1 MKSCL
6 LEQMILLKTALA
18 SSLDRIAI
26 VILSFLMP
34 INGILLTIGVSI
46 FLDTVVGIW
55 KSKKQNIKITSRKL
69 SQIVSKTL
77 LYEATVILFFMI
89 DSFMLNEIVQT
100 IFSVPFLLTKIVA
113 LTLVS
118 IEIFSIDENIKA
130 VKKTGLF
137 YAFKNLVARSKEV
150 KDDIDKIK

>member
-118 IEIFSIDENIKA
+118 IEIFSVDENIKA

>member
-1 MKSCL
+1 MKTCL
-6 LEQMILLKTALA
+6 LEQMVLLKATLA
-18 SSLDRIAI
+18 SSLNRIAI

-34 INGILLTIGVSI
+34 IKGILLTIGISI

-55 KSKKQNIKITSRKL
+55 KSKKLNIKITSRRL
-69 SQIVSKTL
+69 SQVVSKML

-89 DSFMLNEIVQT
+89 DSFILDGIMQKL
-100 IFSVPFLLTKIVA
+100 FSVPFLLTKMVA
-113 LTLVS
+113 LTLIS
-118 IEIFSIDENIKA
+118 IEVFSIDENIKA

-137 YAFKNLVARSKEV
+137 DAFKNLVARSKNV

>member
-6 LEQMILLKTALA
+6 LEQMILLKTALT

-34 INGILLTIGVSI
+34 INGILLTIGISI

>member
-34 INGILLTIGVSI
+34 INGILLTIGISI

-118 IEIFSIDENIKA
+118 IEIFSVDENIKA

>member
-1 MKSCL
+1 
-6 LEQMILLKTALA
+6 
-18 SSLDRIAI
+18 
-26 VILSFLMP
+26 
-34 INGILLTIGVSI
+34 
-46 FLDTVVGIW
+46 
-55 KSKKQNIKITSRKL
+55 
-69 SQIVSKTL
+69 
-77 LYEATVILFFMI
+77 MI

-118 IEIFSIDENIKA
+118 IEIFSVDENIKA

>member
-34 INGILLTIGVSI
+34 INGILLTIGISI

>member
-1 MKSCL
+1 MV
-6 LEQMILLKTALA
+6 LLKATLA
-18 SSLDRIAI
+18 SSLNRIAI

-34 INGILLTIGVSI
+34 IKGILLTIGISI

-55 KSKKQNIKITSRKL
+55 KSKKLNIKITSRRL
-69 SQIVSKTL
+69 SQVVSKML

-118 IEIFSIDENIKA
+118 IEIFSVDENIKA